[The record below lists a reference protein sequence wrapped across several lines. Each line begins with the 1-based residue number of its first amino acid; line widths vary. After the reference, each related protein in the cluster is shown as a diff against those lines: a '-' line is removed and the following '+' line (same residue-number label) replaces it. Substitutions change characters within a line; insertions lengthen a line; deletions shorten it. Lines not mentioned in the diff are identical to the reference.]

1 MQEKL
6 SDGTTVTARIVEQNR
21 GGLVAECL
29 GIRGFIPFSHL
40 APTPGV
46 DRDEGLAARI
56 RQESEFNVL
65 EIDRDQGRLVLTER
79 AIWQKL
85 QSQAQERFIE
95 QLEEGSL
102 VDGKVT
108 SIRDFGAFV
117 NIGEVEGLIPISE
130 LSWRMVKTPDE
141 VVSVGQPIQVQVLR
155 VDKSN
160 RRISLSL
167 KRTQP
172 EPWETVGERYK
183 VGQITGGTVTNLMPF
198 GAFVKLEDGIEGL
211 VHVSELSQRRVNNPK
226 ECVYQGQNIQ
236 VLILS
241 IDTQTRRIGL
251 SYKQA
256 FGLQ

>member
-1 MQEKL
+1 M
-6 SDGTTVTARIVEQNR
+6 
-21 GGLVAECL
+21 
-29 GIRGFIPFSHL
+29 
-40 APTPGV
+40 
-46 DRDEGLAARI
+46 
-56 RQESEFNVL
+56 
-65 EIDRDQGRLVLTER
+65 LTER

-85 QSQAQERFIE
+85 QSQAQERFID

-141 VVSVGQPIQVQVLR
+141 VVSVGQPVQVQVLR
-155 VDKSN
+155 VDRSN

-211 VHVSELSQRRVNNPK
+211 VHISELSQRRVNNPK

-256 FGLQ
+256 FGL